1 MFRLCIPAVVLVVQ
15 TLCGAGSASADESVT
30 LKGHT
35 AWVGAVAFAP
45 DGKTLA
51 SASADKTIRLWDW
64 QARKVHAVFRGHE
77 DYVCAVAFHPKGAIV
92 ASGSYDQTAK
102 LWDVKTAKEMR
113 TLRGH
118 RGVVMTVAFGPDGR
132 TLATGSIDGNIK
144 LWDTQTGEERATL
157 RGHKSW
163 VNSVVFS
170 ADGALLA
177 SGSSDATVKLW
188 DVKSRREKWSQPV
201 APGAGE
207 VRCVALSPDGKTVA
221 AGTRYETV
229 FVWDLSKPKWGAVLR
244 CNDGDVWGLAFT
256 DDGKS
261 LVSGGG
267 EWKKSGEI
275 IVRDTATW
283 LERRSIKYTGEI
295 LCLAIAPKGEAL
307 AAGCWDQT
315 IKLWD
320 GRILRDPAKTTEKKP

>member
-1 MFRLCIPAVVLVVQ
+1 MFRFHDSTLVLVMQ
-15 TLCGAGSASADESVT
+15 TLYVVASVRADDGVT

-35 AWVGAVAFAP
+35 GWVGAVAFAA

-51 SASADKTIRLWDW
+51 SASADKTIRLWDCE
-64 QARKVHAVFRGHE
+64 ARKVQAIFRGHE
-77 DYVCAVAFHPKGAIV
+77 DYVCAVAFHPKGDRL
-92 ASGSYDQTAK
+92 ASGSYDHTAK
-102 LWDVKTAKEMR
+102 LWDTKTAKELL

-118 RGVVMTVAFGPDGR
+118 RGVVMSVAFSPDGR
-132 TLATGSIDGNIK
+132 TLATGSIDGAIK
-144 LWDTQTGEERATL
+144 LWDTNTGQERATL

-170 ADGALLA
+170 SDGSVLA

-188 DVKSRREKWSQPV
+188 DVNGRREKWSQPV

-221 AGTRYETV
+221 AGTRYGVV
-229 FVWDLSKPKWGAVLR
+229 FTWVVSNPNTGGAVLR
-244 CNDGDVWGLAFT
+244 SNDGDVWGLVFT

-267 EWKKSGEI
+267 DWKKPGEI
-275 IVRDTATW
+275 TVWNTARW
-283 LERRSIKYTGEI
+283 SERRTVKHRGEV
-295 LCLAIAPKGEAL
+295 LCLAIAPKSKAL
-307 AAGCWDQT
+307 AAGSWDQT

-320 GRILRDPAKTTEKKP
+320 ERLFREAPKDKQP